1 MRIGLRR
8 LETSDA
14 APTAALIT
22 PTISRWTATWPP
34 SMSADEAGER
44 IALAREREARGS
56 HLVRAVRRL
65 SDDALL
71 GWISLAR
78 PDGAARTASLG
89 YWLGEPFHGH
99 GYMAEA
105 AAEFVAL
112 AWRSLDIDVLEAA
125 AQPQNAASIS
135 ILTKLGMR
143 YVGDRSEF
151 TPNRGRNETCAY
163 FELRRPT

>member
-1 MRIGLRR
+1 
-8 LETSDA
+8 
-14 APTAALIT
+14 
-22 PTISRWTATWPP
+22 
-34 SMSADEAGER
+34 
-44 IALAREREARGS
+44 
-56 HLVRAVRRL
+56 
-65 SDDALL
+65 
-71 GWISLAR
+71 
-78 PDGAARTASLG
+78 
-89 YWLGEPFHGH
+89 
-99 GYMAEA
+99 MAEA

-151 TPNRGRNETCAY
+151 TPKRGRNETCAY